1 MAALVTPWRR
11 ISETAHRLQST
22 TPSRGAKR
30 ALGTTCLGVRVPLAF
45 FGNEQAGP
53 NWATR
58 YRIEWAMVVGRRVRS
73 LRLQRELTIAQL
85 AQEIQRADGRP
96 YSSSFVSRL
105 ERGWASPPL
114 FSYIILARFFDVAP
128 GELLGSE
135 GVERPI
141 SDSELTMVRV
151 ARNLLITPEEAIIRL
166 MKGGHGAR

>member
-1 MAALVTPWRR
+1 V
-11 ISETAHRLQST
+11 S
-22 TPSRGAKR
+22 SRG
-30 ALGTTCLGVRVPLAF
+30 LGGARSGRGGTCGVVRVPLAF

-53 NWATR
+53 NWGTR
-58 YRIEWAMVVGRRVRS
+58 YRLEWGMVVGRRVRAM
-73 LRLQRELTIAQL
+73 RLQREMSIARL

-114 FSYIILARFFDVAP
+114 FSYILIARYFDVAP

-141 SDSELTMVRV
+141 TDSELTMVRV
-151 ARNLLITPEEAIIRL
+151 ARNLLLTPEEAIVRL
-166 MKGGHGAR
+166 MKGGYGRSGAI